1 MKKTKQCKTGKGFF
15 IRDAGKYPPQVRS
28 LLSDIG
34 DKPIISI
41 TLVKTPLDLV
51 AKSFSSIISLGKF
64 GKVSKKYF
72 DEIYHVSMWIN
83 NQYNLEKL
91 SVVSLTTDNPIKN
104 NSLTLDISLNNNNL
118 TYNKL
123 LDNTRNYM
131 GNDNFSN
138 YDPEKNNCQVFLL
151 GVLNGNN
158 IGNEF
163 DRTWIKQDTQEIF
176 NQMSSFSKTLG
187 RAGTKLGAIADRLR
201 YGENIYHGFNH
212 SNELSNNEIYEVL
225 KKARIYTF
233 HGCFSKD
240 TLPRVLKQGFY
251 IVNAQSHDKG
261 NGTHWCA
268 FYYNYPQYSIW
279 FDPFGFI
286 ANENTQNRIIPYI
299 FNDKDLQDINATSC
313 GFYCIAFIKFL
324 HDKRLVYSAFDTFL
338 KMFKNDTKQN
348 ELILHQLLKN
358 YE

>member
-15 IRDAGKYPPQVRS
+15 IREAGKYPPQVRS

-176 NQMSSFSKTLG
+176 DQMTSFSKTLG
-187 RAGTKLGAIADRLR
+187 RVGTKLGAIVNRLR

-212 SNELSNNEIYEVL
+212 SNELSNNEINQVI
-225 KKARIYTF
+225 KKTTIHNF
-233 HGCFSKD
+233 HGCYSKD
-240 TLPRVLKQGFY
+240 NLPHKLNYGFY
-251 IVNAQSHDKG
+251 IVNAQSEHEG

-268 FYYNYPQYSIW
+268 FYYNKPLHSIW

-286 ANENTQNRIIPYI
+286 ANQNVQNKIIPYI
-299 FNDKDLQDINATSC
+299 FNDKDLQDIKSSSC

-324 HDKRLVYSAFDTFL
+324 HDKKNIFKAFDVFL
-338 KMFKNDTKQN
+338 NLFKNDTKEN
-348 ELILHQLLKN
+348 EHILHNLLLN
-358 YE
+358 